1 MVNSRKNGTGDRFVT
16 EKEKK
21 KKKKKREKRKNEKK
35 RFVQH
40 LQICSETDPQM
51 SRKRTA
57 SL

>member
-16 EKEKK
+16 EKEEKGE
-21 KKKKKREKRKNEKK
+21 KKKKKR
-35 RFVQH
+35 FDQH